1 MPYFGYVNEFQMSC
15 TYYVNEFQ
23 VYIDYVNVIKREN
36 KILEKPIVWTNMV
49 SQESYNPK

>member
-15 TYYVNEFQ
+15 TYYVN
-23 VYIDYVNVIKREN
+23 DYVNVIKREN

-49 SQESYNPK
+49 SQESYNPKWIKH